1 MKQVLQRMA
10 EYNIKASDA
19 LLAVVEKAPAEL
31 PAKEVG
37 LYYKSIDGTIEHVA
51 WAFVMWLKRFS
62 GFGTYPCLESNPLVA
77 GNPADAAA
85 AMKGNREKAI
95 ATLREAGA
103 LMARFVDELPVTEF
117 ERRVSYQAADGK
129 TLERTMWHAMFHVL
143 NHATHHRGEISAVL
157 DQHGI
162 ANDCSGFSLYIH

>member
-19 LLAVVEKAPAEL
+19 LLAAIEKAPAEL
-31 PAKEVG
+31 PSKEVG
-37 LYYKSIDGTIEHVA
+37 LYYKSIDGTVEHIA
-51 WAFVMWLKRFS
+51 WAFILWLKRFS
-62 GFGTYPCLESNPLVA
+62 GFGTYPCLVSNPLVT
-77 GNPADAAA
+77 GKLEDAAA
-85 AMKGNREKAI
+85 AMKGDRVKAI

-117 ERRVSYQAADGK
+117 ERRVTYQAVDGK
-129 TLERTMWHAMFHVL
+129 TLERMMWHAIFHVL

-157 DQHGI
+157 DQHGVT
-162 ANDCSGFSLYIH
+162 NDCSGFSLYIH

>member
-19 LLAVVEKAPAEL
+19 LLAVIEKAPAEL

-37 LYYKSIDGTIEHVA
+37 LYYKSIDATIEHVA
-51 WAFVMWLKRFS
+51 WAFVLWLKRFS
-62 GFGTYPCLESNPLVA
+62 GFGTYPCLESNPMVA

-85 AMKGNREKAI
+85 AMKGNRDKAI

-103 LMARFVDELPVTEF
+103 LMARFIDELPVTEF
-117 ERRVSYQAADGK
+117 ERRVTYQTADGT
-129 TLERTMWHAMFHVL
+129 TLERTMWHAIFHVL

>member
-19 LLAVVEKAPAEL
+19 LLAVIEKAPAEL

-37 LYYKSIDGTIEHVA
+37 LYYQRIDATIEPVA
-51 WAFVMWLKRFS
+51 LAVVLWLKRFS
-62 GFGTYPCLESNPLVA
+62 GFGTYPCLESNPMVA

-85 AMKGNREKAI
+85 AMKGNRDKAI

-103 LMARFVDELPVTEF
+103 LMARFIDELPVTEF
-117 ERRVSYQAADGK
+117 ERRVTYQTADGT
-129 TLERTMWHAMFHVL
+129 TLERTMLQLGRAHV
-143 NHATHHRGEISAVL
+143 
-157 DQHGI
+157 
-162 ANDCSGFSLYIH
+162 